1 MDLFKELM
9 EMMEEEEKQK
19 NTEKRIITPAE
30 YLADYRK
37 KVKKFCELSV
47 GSHKH
52 NTFTPDHESTLT
64 KTGFYELGNKLRL
77 ITSSFDETFTLVEA
91 GAGTGV
97 GSHFMLAG
105 LFAENFPISCI
116 SIRIREKE
124 KKAKINKY
132 IYTDPFNELQDLPAI
147 YKEKISIQKKKTDIF
162 GVIHGIQ
169 QDASITNA
177 ILLVV
182 CPPPIHDDRNTDAAI
197 AEQLVSTDV
206 MALVE
211 SVNCTKIKH
220 VVIVRYDMHGRAGLD
235 GTVDFH
241 SYHVPV
247 LQEFGKWFLQ
257 EQLLCTIDSYSNS
270 YGDDYYRCLHW
281 FSRHK

>member
-19 NTEKRIITPAE
+19 NTENRIITPAE
-30 YLADYRK
+30 YLAVYRK

-124 KKAKINKY
+124 KKAKKKRKRKGKKRRSRRRG
-132 IYTDPFNELQDLPAI
+132 
-147 YKEKISIQKKKTDIF
+147 KEKKGRGEERQIIKK
-162 GVIHGIQ
+162 
-169 QDASITNA
+169 
-177 ILLVV
+177 
-182 CPPPIHDDRNTDAAI
+182 C
-197 AEQLVSTDV
+197 
-206 MALVE
+206 ALG
-211 SVNCTKIKH
+211 NLT
-220 VVIVRYDMHGRAGLD
+220 YL
-235 GTVDFH
+235 
-241 SYHVPV
+241 
-247 LQEFGKWFLQ
+247 
-257 EQLLCTIDSYSNS
+257 YSS
-270 YGDDYYRCLHW
+270 
-281 FSRHK
+281 SA